1 MTAANGAGSTKPE
14 AETVHEVL
22 ADLEHSSAQSNGQ
35 WGEKRNAQR
44 RQLRVACTI
53 RYVAPDGASVVTS
66 QGVVRDIGQSG
77 LSFVSRD
84 HLMRGKPLQIVLAV
98 TSERSTSVTGAV
110 VYSRI
115 IRDEWHLT
123 GVRFEACSDDRI
135 TDVAQDKESSPA
147 RAQGDAAQPC
157 EPDSHDEQQTVSS
170 ARDRALRLLNSATT
184 AGISSKETVDKIIV
198 LSGSRDHTVRRA
210 SIPALTQI
218 GRPNGVIGL
227 VDLLKDPNSEIQV
240 EAAEALG
247 HMKAETATEQLKE
260 LLAHKDPEV
269 TLRVAAV
276 LGRLNDRSGLGTVRR
291 YLAKGN
297 PHVRTAVRTLGI
309 ITGRRFRLNDAGF
322 AEALRELK
330 KLK

>member
-1 MTAANGAGSTKPE
+1 VTAANGAGSTKPE

-22 ADLEHSSAQSNGQ
+22 VELERASALSKGQ
-35 WGEKRNAQR
+35 WTDKRNARR

-53 RYVAPDGASVVTS
+53 RRVASDGASVVTT

-84 HLMRGKPLQIVLAV
+84 HFVRGKPLHMVLAV

-115 IRDEWHLT
+115 IRDEWYLT
-123 GVRFEACSDDRI
+123 GVRFEACSDNRI
-135 TDVAQDKESSPA
+135 TDVAQDKEWSAAP
-147 RAQGDAAQPC
+147 AQGDTAQPC

-170 ARDRALRLLNSATT
+170 ARERALRLLNSAAT
-184 AGISSKETVDKIIV
+184 AGVGSKETVDKIIV
-198 LSGSRDHTVRRA
+198 LSGSRDHAVRRA
-210 SIPALTQI
+210 SIPALIQV
-218 GRPNGVIGL
+218 GPPHGVIGL
-227 VDLLKDPNSEIQV
+227 VELLKDPNPEIQV

-247 HMKAETATEQLKE
+247 HMRAETAIEQLKE
-260 LLAHKDPEV
+260 LLAHKNPEV
-269 TLRVAAV
+269 ALRVAAV
-276 LGRLNDRSGLGTVRR
+276 LGRLNDRSGLGAVRR

-322 AEALRELK
+322 AEARRELK